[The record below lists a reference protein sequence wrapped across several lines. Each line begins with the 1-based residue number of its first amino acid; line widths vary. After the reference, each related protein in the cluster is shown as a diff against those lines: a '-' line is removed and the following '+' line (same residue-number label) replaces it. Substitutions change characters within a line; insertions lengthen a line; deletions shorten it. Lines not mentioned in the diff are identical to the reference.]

1 MSIEREA
8 LEWFDRLVD
17 QDAAARAAELSRLR
31 VRNEALATQVALMLD
46 RDIEPSGPLDRGLSA
61 LHLAQTQSSTPKAI
75 AVGDRIGGFTLGQ
88 LLGRGGMGEVWLAE
102 RVQQGFGQ
110 RVALK
115 VLHAGLVHPD
125 LTRRFLQECRILAQL
140 SHPRIAGFIDGGVSE
155 EGRPWYAMAYVEGE
169 PLNTFVARTR
179 LDVRARIRLLVDIAE
194 PLAHA
199 QAQLVVHRDLKPS
212 NILVDADG
220 HAHLLD
226 FGIAKLLDAEG
237 FDSAETAT
245 GLRALSPAY
254 AAPEQVLG
262 ERISTATDVYSLGLI
277 LYELLTGRLPHDR
290 RGARLELLAEQV
302 RQESFE
308 PPSQLLRKHHEGDAS
323 LVRAIDADLDTIA
336 MKATQAD
343 PNRRYQNAQQ
353 FGEDLTRW
361 LEGRPILAQADTA
374 TYRLRKFVSRHRL
387 AVGSA
392 AVTLLALIVGLAA
405 ALWQANEA
413 RTARA
418 RAEASQQTAEQALAD
433 SRASQARTQRVKQF
447 LLDTFITVDP
457 LQAGAKQPA
466 TITEAFD
473 LALLRVDT
481 LSDDPELQVDLWD
494 DFGELRAGQG
504 RFDESRALFDKALAQ
519 AERIYPADHPAIA
532 EALVNRGVIASYAG
546 DNLAGAPY
554 IERAIKILDQPG
566 TTRTKEL
573 NQALQALAGIREAQG
588 KRDEVLAIMERV
600 VKLTRQIEPLDE
612 LTLGL
617 ALFNHATAVF
627 NAGRIKESRPLIEEA
642 IRVTQNAMGEEAPN
656 LVLMLDLMAE
666 IDYRDGNLAE
676 AVANNSRQLAI
687 ARRNFPEAH
696 PWTASALTDVG
707 WNHIEI
713 GEVERGIAELDE
725 AVAMY
730 GELDS
735 PRILH
740 PLRFR
745 ALVARSSEGDAA
757 ARVYFDRAWTICRE
771 RAITHLQC
779 DVIRANRAGVMAT
792 MGEGQA
798 ALDEAEAALVDLET
812 RGAIKQSEY
821 TQGLESK
828 ALALAR
834 MGRRDEAKVVQ
845 QQAVD
850 LINSLFPDPHPE
862 RERVQKN
869 LQKL

>member
-1 MSIEREA
+1 MNTEREA
-8 LEWFDRLVD
+8 LAWFDRLVEL
-17 QDAAARAAELSRLR
+17 DAETRAAELANLR
-31 VRNEALATQVALMLD
+31 AQNEALATQVALMLD
-46 RDIEPSGPLDRGLSA
+46 RDVEPSGPLDRGLSA
-61 LHLAQTQSSTPKAI
+61 LHLAEASPPKVIKA
-75 AVGDRIGGFTLGQ
+75 GDQIGGFTLGHP
-88 LLGRGGMGEVWLAE
+88 LGRGGMGEVWLAE
-102 RVQQGFGQ
+102 RVKQGFGQ

-125 LTRRFLQECRILAQL
+125 LNRRFLQECRILAQL
-140 SHPRIAGFIDGGVSE
+140 SHPRIAGFIDGGVSD
-155 EGRPWYAMAYVEGE
+155 EGRPWYAMAFVEGE

-179 LDVRARIRLLVDIAE
+179 PDVRARIRLLVEIAE

-199 QAQLVVHRDLKPS
+199 QAQLIVHRDLKPS
-212 NILVDADG
+212 NILVDAEG

-302 RQESFE
+302 RRESFE
-308 PPSQLLRKHHEGDAS
+308 PPSQLLRKHDDGDAS

-374 TYRLRKFVSRHRL
+374 TYRLRKFVFRHRL

-392 AVTLLALIVGLAA
+392 AVTLLALILGLAT

-413 RTARA
+413 RQARA
-418 RAEASQQTAEQALAD
+418 RAEASRLFAEQALAD
-433 SRASQARTQRVKQF
+433 SRESQARTQRVKQF
-447 LLDTFITVDP
+447 LMDTFVTADP
-457 LQAGAKQPA
+457 LQAGSEKPLS
-466 TITEAFD
+466 ITEAFD
-473 LALLRVDT
+473 QALLRVDT
-481 LSDDPELQVDLWD
+481 LSEDPKLQVDLWD
-494 DFGELRAGQG
+494 DFGEIRAGQG
-504 RFDESRALFDKALAQ
+504 RFDESQALFDKALAQ
-519 AERIYPADHPAIA
+519 AEKIYPEDHPAIA
-532 EALVNRGVIASYAG
+532 EALVNRGVIAGYAG
-546 DNLAGAPY
+546 DNLAGAP
-554 IERAIKILDQPG
+554 ITQS
-566 TTRTKEL
+566 
-573 NQALQALAGIREAQG
+573 
-588 KRDEVLAIMERV
+588 
-600 VKLTRQIEPLDE
+600 
-612 LTLGL
+612 
-617 ALFNHATAVF
+617 AVG
-627 NAGRIKESRPLIEEA
+627 N
-642 IRVTQNAMGEEAPN
+642 EAPN
-656 LVLMLDLMAE
+656 LVLMFDLMAE
-666 IDYRDGNLAE
+666 IDYKDGRLAE
-676 AVANNSRQLAI
+676 AAATNLRQLDI
-687 ARRNFPEAH
+687 ARRNFPAAH

-707 WNHIEI
+707 WNHVEI

-725 AVAMY
+725 AIEMY
-730 GELDS
+730 DQLDS
-735 PRILH
+735 PRVLH

-745 ALVARSSEGDAA
+745 AIIARNIKGDAA
-757 ARVYFDRAWTICRE
+757 ARVYFDRAWTVCRE

-779 DVIRANRAGVMAT
+779 DIIRANRAGVMAT

-821 TQGLESK
+821 AQGLESK
-828 ALALAR
+828 ALALAGL
-834 MGRRDEAKVVQ
+834 GRRDDAIAVQ
-845 QQAVD
+845 QQAVE

-869 LQKL
+869 LRKL